1 MSSVQYS
8 STGRFIDLV
17 KENTQRGKNVS
28 YPAISIN
35 PDGKYI
41 DINYEEFYNTISH
54 SANYFY
60 GQLKAINF
68 TNGRNVGLLSHSDS
82 HYLWNMLGLMS
93 TNVSP
98 VLLSPRNSIEATI
111 HLLKESNSHAL
122 IYQDHFE
129 ELVKDI
135 QKEIPDLVL
144 IPKWIANFPE
154 CLSPVD
160 YQLLIPLESQEKELE
175 NVSYILHSSGSTSY
189 PKLVPQL
196 NRVCHNSGYR
206 TSLEDL
212 PLDRK
217 ELIFFPLFHAAGI
230 IATVVSNIYQLK
242 AMIICPDMAPGSHFS
257 SKMIL
262 DLVRELSPKAL
273 LILPLMAKELIEYC
287 DHAQRSQGWDILKT
301 VEYIRYG
308 GAQLPKLMLQSLF
321 DNGIT
326 PLSIFGSTEAGMVLR
341 CLPDKNSEYLIPLTP
356 AEGLQ
361 YTLKDL
367 GDDVVEMII
376 SKDDP
381 CLACVQDKDE
391 DGNYPTK
398 DLFKI
403 ISREPLL
410 FNYLSRADDT
420 IIHVNGEKTNPIPME
435 DKINRC
441 PYIDRCAILGT
452 GQQMNTL
459 LVQLDLNA

>member
-1 MSSVQYS
+1 MAQYS
-8 STGRFIDLV
+8 STGRLVDLV
-17 KENTQRGKNVS
+17 KDNALSGQSVD
-28 YPAISIN
+28 YPAISISPN
-35 PDGKYI
+35 GKYM
-41 DINYEEFYNTISH
+41 DISYKYFYNITSH
-54 SANYFY
+54 AANHFY
-60 GQLKAINF
+60 EKLKSLNF
-68 TNGRNVGLLSHSDS
+68 LNGRNVGFLSHSDS
-82 HYLWNMLGLMS
+82 HYIWNMLGLMS

-175 NVSYILHSSGSTSY
+175 NVSFTLHSSGSTSF

-196 NRVCHNSGYR
+196 NRTLYNSGYR
-206 TSLEDL
+206 ASMEKG

-217 ELIFFPLFHAAGI
+217 EIIFFPLFHAGGALVALAI
-230 IATVVSNIYQLK
+230 NLYRKKS
-242 AMIICPDMAPGSHFS
+242 MILTPDLEPGNHLS

-262 DLVRELSPKAL
+262 DLIQELKPKL
-273 LILPLMAKELIEYC
+273 LQILPLMMKEMIEYC
-287 DHAQRSQGWDILKT
+287 EHVDNSEGWDILKT
-301 VEYIRYG
+301 VEIVRYG
-308 GAQLPKLMLQSLF
+308 GAQLPKAMVQALF

-326 PLSIFGSTEAGMVLR
+326 PLSLFGSTEAGMVLKSI
-341 CLPDKNSEYLIPLTP
+341 PDKNSKYLVPLTP
-356 AEGLQ
+356 VKELK
-361 YTLKDL
+361 YTLKDY
-367 GDDVVEMII
+367 GDDLFELVIL
-376 SKDDP
+376 KDDP
-381 CLACVQDKDE
+381 CLACVQDRDQ

-398 DLFKI
+398 DLFQI

-410 FNYLSRADDT
+410 LNYLSRADDT